1 MLKHIVVSFG
11 LFCSFAY
18 GCGPEDITPEQLNVI
33 DCIEVATNIRDI
45 YSATKGWSNYDTIF
59 TYHRHFNAVDTT
71 EIQDELFFDNLNNKK
86 IKFTELVAQCKSNF

>member
-1 MLKHIVVSFG
+1 MLKHTIASLS
-11 LFCSFAY
+11 LFCSVAY
-18 GCGPEDITPEQLNVI
+18 GCGPEDVTPEQLNGV

-71 EIQDELFFDNLNNKK
+71 EIQDELFFNNLGDKQVG
-86 IKFTELVAQCKSNF
+86 FAALVAQCKSN